1 MVVHTIFTILI
12 GLVAMILFVLAVG
25 LFGWLISDFNKDPVP
40 DWVEGLCAVIF
51 IVILIDIAYWVGRW
65 VLGVL

>member
-1 MVVHTIFTILI
+1 MIHTLFTILV
-12 GLVAMILFVLAVG
+12 GLATMTLFVLAVG
-25 LFGWLISDFNKDPVP
+25 VFGWLTSDFNKDPAP

-65 VLGVL
+65 VLGVLA